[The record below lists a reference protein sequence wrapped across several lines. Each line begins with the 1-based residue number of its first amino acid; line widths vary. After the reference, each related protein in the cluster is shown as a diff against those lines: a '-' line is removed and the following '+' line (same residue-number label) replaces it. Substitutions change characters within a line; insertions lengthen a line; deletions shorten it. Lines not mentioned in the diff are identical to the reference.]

1 MPWKDKNSDVI
12 WEGETHELV
21 GRTYTGKTRTSES
34 MPLVWVD
41 EAPKKKTASSSKPKR
56 PKKKPTPKPKGA
68 TAWD

>member
-1 MPWKDKNSDVI
+1 MPWKGKNSDVI
-12 WEGETHELV
+12 WEGETHELA

-41 EAPKKKTASSSKPKR
+41 EAPKKKTASSSKPKQ
-56 PKKKPTPKPKGA
+56 PKKKQAPKRKGA